1 MKNRI
6 GETAGRVW
14 RVLAENGELSIARLS
29 KLVGEKE
36 GAVQMAIGWLAREDK
51 VEFHEKS
58 GKMTVGIKD

>member
-14 RVLAENGELSIARLS
+14 RTLAENGELSIARLS

-36 GAVQMAIGWLAREDK
+36 GAVLMAIGWLAREDK
-51 VEFHEKS
+51 VEFHEKA

>member
-14 RVLAENGELSIARLS
+14 RTLAENGELSAARLS

-36 GAVQMAIGWLAREDK
+36 TTIQMAIGWLAREDK
-51 VEFHEKS
+51 VEFYEKA